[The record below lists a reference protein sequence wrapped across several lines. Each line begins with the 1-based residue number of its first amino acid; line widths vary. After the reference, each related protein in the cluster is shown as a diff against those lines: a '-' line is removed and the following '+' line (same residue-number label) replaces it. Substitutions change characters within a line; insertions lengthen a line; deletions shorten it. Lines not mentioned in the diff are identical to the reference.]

1 MFEKPPLDSETSI
14 TIGNTFHRR
23 RRCSHRHD
31 RATSAAAAAVVAA
44 FPAAVAAAAQSLSFE
59 HAGAAQ
65 VGCEHLRIENLLRI
79 NRRKILIEHN
89 KIGVLAHLEASEVLL
104 ISCCI
109 GAAEG
114 VIANRAR
121 SRNLLVG
128 MPSALRSAALWIL
141 ACNGRIDH
149 MHAVDN
155 RDGRIRTK
163 RLANTALLVGRKRP
177 HDLGTVLAKVTL
189 GTTGV

>member
-31 RATSAAAAAVVAA
+31 CATSAAAAA
-44 FPAAVAAAAQSLSFE
+44 AAVTAAAQSLSFE
-59 HAGAAQ
+59 HASAAQ
-65 VGCEHLRIENLLRI
+65 VGCEYLRIENLLRV

-104 ISCCI
+104 ISCRI
-109 GAAEG
+109 GAAES

-128 MPSALRSAALWIL
+128 MPSRPQASGSVDP
-141 ACNGRIDH
+141 GRVT
-149 MHAVDN
+149 AV
-155 RDGRIRTK
+155 
-163 RLANTALLVGRKRP
+163 
-177 HDLGTVLAKVTL
+177 
-189 GTTGV
+189 

>member
-1 MFEKPPLDSETSI
+1 MAANRAFINEWRIIKRNNADLPRQTFEKPPLISKCPKNRHSI
-14 TIGNTFHRR
+14 AKHL
-23 RRCSHRHD
+23 
-31 RATSAAAAAVVAA
+31 A
-44 FPAAVAAAAQSLSFE
+44 FE

-65 VGCEHLRIENLLRI
+65 VGCEHLRIKNLLRV

-104 ISCCI
+104 ISCRI
-109 GAAEG
+109 GATEG

-121 SRNLLVG
+121 CRNLLVG
-128 MPSALRSAALWIL
+128 MPSALRPAALRIL

-155 RDGRIRTK
+155 RDGRICTK
-163 RLANTALLVGRKRP
+163 RLANTALLVGGKRP
-177 HDLGTVLAKVTL
+177 HDLSTLLAKVAL
-189 GTTGV
+189 GTTGVQRDMARLA